1 VYILVKNLHLLA
13 VLILGVCLVVENMAL
28 KPTLTKEDI
37 TNLVKV
43 DAVYG
48 ISSVM
53 VLGLGLCL
61 WLWIGKPAEFY
72 TANPVFHAKLGLF
85 VVLGLLSIYP
95 TIFFIRSRRG
105 GAETIPTPIAVRRL
119 LRAEICLF
127 LIIPVLAMLMAR
139 GVGL

>member
-1 VYILVKNLHLLA
+1 MYVLVKNLHLLA
-13 VLILGVCLVVENMAL
+13 VLVLGACLVIENMAI
-28 KPTLTKEDI
+28 KPNLTREDI

-43 DAVYG
+43 DAAYG
-48 ISSVM
+48 ISSVL

-72 TANPVFHAKLGLF
+72 SANPVFHAKLGLF
-85 VVLGLLSIYP
+85 VLVGILSIYP
-95 TIFFIRSRRG
+95 TIFFIRSRRA
-105 GAETIPTPIAVRRL
+105 GAETIQTPVIVIRL

-127 LIIPVLAMLMAR
+127 LFIPVLAMLMAR